1 MGAMRMASLLV
12 ALLLPAV
19 SASGAGLELLARLPA
34 DPPPPELV
42 RGMHYYVSNETRLD
56 LFHAAVKEKA
66 GVYVGVGS
74 DQNYLLAAWARSE
87 VLVLVD
93 FDQAVVDLHRVY
105 RVLFRAAETPEDF
118 LRLWRPRSHR
128 EVRRLVEESYPQG
141 PERTSALRAYGR
153 ARWSVDRRLQK
164 VLLQM
169 KQAALP
175 CFLTDAGQ
183 YAHLRGLYLEDRVFA
198 VRGDLTASRTLS
210 ALGKALAEGG
220 QVVRVLYLSNA
231 EQYFPYGAQYRSNM
245 RGLPMDEG
253 TVVLRTSGQRG
264 ISHVRGTYY
273 HYNTQSGRS
282 FAAWLEDE
290 QTRQVKPMLKLAA
303 ATEVYGL
310 SRLEAGP
317 QEARAAALAAAKERS
332 ERRAQA
338 VKRGKRRRAV
348 Q

>member
-1 MGAMRMASLLV
+1 M
-12 ALLLPAV
+12 ALLLVVLLVPAV
-19 SASGAGLELLARLPA
+19 SASGASLELLSQLPA

-42 RGMHYYVSNETRLD
+42 RGLHYYVSNETRLD
-56 LFHAAVKEKA
+56 LFHAAVKDKA
-66 GVYVGVGS
+66 GVYVGVGT
-74 DQNYLLAAWARSE
+74 DQNYLLAAWARAE
-87 VLVLVD
+87 ALVLVD
-93 FDQAVVDLHRVY
+93 FDQAVVELHRVY
-105 RVLFRAAETPEDF
+105 RVLFRAAQTPEDF
-118 LRLWRPRSHR
+118 LRLWGPRSYR
-128 EVRRLVEESYPQG
+128 EVRRRVEESYPQG
-141 PERTSALRAYGR
+141 PERSSALRAYGR
-153 ARWSVDRRLQK
+153 ARWSVDRRMQK

-169 KQAALP
+169 RQARLP

-183 YAHLRGLYLEDRVFA
+183 YAHLRRLHLEGRVFA

-210 ALGKALAEGG
+210 ALGEALKDSG

-231 EQYFPYGAQYRSNM
+231 EQYFPYGARYRSNM

-264 ISHVRGTYY
+264 LPHVRGTYY

-290 QTRQVKPMLKLAA
+290 RTRQVKPMLKLAV

-317 QEARAAALAAAKERS
+317 QQARAAALAAARQRAEQRALAV
-332 ERRAQA
+332 RRA
-338 VKRGKRRRAV
+338 KRRRAL